1 MSKILVSLTLFV
13 NVVVILAMLV
23 AVSSCNQS
31 LGTSTEEIYR
41 DVFPSATHISEI
53 SISQDAPIQGRPG
66 KAKVMVIKK
75 TSGLLVG
82 YYVESEVS
90 GRSGPFKIRV
100 LLDPQLHVKQATVIS
115 YPWDRGR
122 DVCKRAFT
130 RQFEGKGPR
139 DPIRIGEDID
149 AMTGATISSH
159 AMSQGVRDIIKLLKL
174 VKEKQLAVVL
184 LPIS

>member
-13 NVVVILAMLV
+13 NIVVILAMLV

-41 DVFPSATHISEI
+41 DVFPSATHVSEI

-75 TSGLLVG
+75 TSGLLG
-82 YYVESEVS
+82 YCVESEVS

-115 YPWDRGR
+115 YPWERGR
-122 DVCKRAFT
+122 DVCRRAFT

-139 DPIRIGEDID
+139 DLIRIGEDID

-159 AMSQGVRDIIKLLKL
+159 AMTQGIRDIIKLLKL